1 MDSDRL
7 NSWPSVVATGGVI
20 LGMAFLIYELRQNSD
35 LMRVQIRQA
44 RADAAMSNNEQL
56 FNSEYLPSILLKIEG
71 GRDLSEEEW
80 IRYVAWFRSSNRNQ
94 DNVLNQY
101 YEGMLGDN
109 IPRSV
114 DSFVRDVVASSAD
127 ARRAWGQTK
136 IGYTQEYVDFVEQ
149 ILRRVANE

>member
-7 NSWPSVVATGGVI
+7 NGWPSVVATGGVI

-71 GRDLSEEEW
+71 GQSLSEEEW
-80 IRYVAWFRSSNRNQ
+80 IRYVA
-94 DNVLNQY
+94 
-101 YEGMLGDN
+101 
-109 IPRSV
+109 
-114 DSFVRDVVASSAD
+114 
-127 ARRAWGQTK
+127 
-136 IGYTQEYVDFVEQ
+136 
-149 ILRRVANE
+149 